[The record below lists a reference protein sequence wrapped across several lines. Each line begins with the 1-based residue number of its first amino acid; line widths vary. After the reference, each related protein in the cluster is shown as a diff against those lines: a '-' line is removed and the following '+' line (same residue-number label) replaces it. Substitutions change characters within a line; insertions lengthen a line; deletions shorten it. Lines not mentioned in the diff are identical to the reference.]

1 MMQHRVHQDQP
12 PAALFLVHK
21 FPDLDHLVPVVT
33 RLSTEGRSVQV
44 VSLNPLLEPI
54 DAGSLESIDWRI
66 RHPHQLEGVAYDSVY
81 RLGPQTKLEA
91 FTGWLLT
98 RPLFRISFRRSAP
111 VRGLETRLIQRLV
124 KLLII
129 RVRGAVG
136 SLARRLIYIPLMNR
150 VTPRVFGDS
159 WGHRMLEFICPL
171 ALVVDHSARPDVR
184 FFGPLMRAARSKG
197 ISVLALPHSLS
208 LFAGRTKVFT
218 RAYNNIKGADF
229 DAIVVPHDRLKDD
242 MVTHGMDS
250 ASIKVLGS
258 ARYCH
263 EWVQIL
269 HKIIVREQPP
279 HVKKDGG
286 LKVLYM
292 DRGADRHGHFK
303 DSVQRTLLTL
313 AKLDFVN
320 LVYKPHPRSNRVWLS
335 KLSGRV
341 TIATKTESVNLV
353 RWSDAVIGTVS
364 SGLVE
369 ALVQDRTLIYPAFL
383 DDEQMLF
390 DEFGACWRVDD
401 VDELLFALRT
411 LHGGQTERPYG
422 REVLKHFEEMVIL
435 GGQADRDVLGDYVDL
450 ILHLGGQQESSVRE
464 KAVSDTSSSSP
475 GPGLANSIT

>member
-1 MMQHRVHQDQP
+1 MTQHRVHQDQP
-12 PAALFLVHK
+12 PAALFLVYK

-33 RLSTEGRSVQV
+33 RLATEGRSVQV
-44 VSLNPLLEPI
+44 VSLNPLLDPI
-54 DAGSLESIDWRI
+54 DTRSLESSDWRI
-66 RHPHQLEGVAYDSVY
+66 RHLHQLEGVAYDSVY

-98 RPLFRISFRRSAP
+98 RPFFRISFRRSAR
-111 VRGLETRLIQRLV
+111 VKGLETRLVQRLV

-136 SLARRLIYIPLMNR
+136 SLARRLIYIPLMNW

-159 WGHRMLEFICPL
+159 WGRRMLEFISPL
-171 ALVVDHSARPDVR
+171 ALVVDHSARFDLLV
-184 FFGPLMRAARSKG
+184 FGPLMRAARSKG

-208 LFAGRTKVFT
+208 LFSGRTKAFA
-218 RAYNNIKGADF
+218 RAYNNMKGADF
-229 DAIVVPHDRLKDD
+229 DTIVVPHDRLKDD

-250 ASIKVLGS
+250 APIKVLGS

-263 EWVQIL
+263 EWVQTL
-269 HKIIVREQPP
+269 HKIVAREPP
-279 HVKKDGG
+279 LVKKNGR
-286 LKVLYM
+286 LEVLYM

-303 DSVQRTLLTL
+303 DSVERTLLTL

-335 KLSGRV
+335 KLPGRV
-341 TIATKTESVNLV
+341 TIATEADSINLV

-364 SGLVE
+364 SVLVE

-390 DEFGACWRVDD
+390 DELGACWRVDD

-411 LHGGQTERPYG
+411 LHGGRTERPYG
-422 REVLKHFEEMVIL
+422 REALRHFEEVAIL
-435 GGQADRDVLGDYVDL
+435 GGKADRDVLGDYVDL
-450 ILHLGGQQESSVRE
+450 ILGQSEQ
-464 KAVSDTSSSSP
+464 
-475 GPGLANSIT
+475 